1 MNDIM
6 TICKNTYTRVLRSRS
21 LYVLLA
27 AVLILVA
34 AVHLYTDLTAGRQK
48 ELMYDAG
55 AALLTVVGLFT
66 ALVVT
71 FDIARDLRERVVM
84 TLLSKPLGRGH
95 YLLGKFLGIAWLVT
109 VNMVILTAGILWILH
124 WEQGAWRMD
133 FIKLACAMWGAMIM
147 VTALGVMF
155 ASFLG
160 ELPAVVL
167 TAAVFAAGHA
177 TESLYRAGTLP
188 GHFLFSVL
196 PGFWLPDFK
205 LEFGNGLPI
214 SWAIIIL
221 SVLYTLAYSGVLLS
235 LAGIFF
241 HKRDLA

>member
-1 MNDIM
+1 MNDMI
-6 TICKNTYTRVLRSRS
+6 TICRNTYTRVLRTRS

-34 AVHLYTDLTAGRQK
+34 VAHLYNDLTAGRQK

-55 AALLTVVGLFT
+55 AALLTIVGLFT

-71 FDIARDLRERVVM
+71 FDIARDLREKVVM

-95 YLLGKFLGIAWLVT
+95 YLLGKFFGVVWLVT

-124 WEQGAWRMD
+124 WEQGAWRLD
-133 FIKLACAMWGAMIM
+133 FVKLAFATWGAMIM

-155 ASFLG
+155 ASFLS
-160 ELPAVVL
+160 ELPAAVL
-167 TAAVFAAGHA
+167 TMVVFVAGHA
-177 TESLYRAGTLP
+177 TEAFYRAGSLP

-196 PGFWLPDFK
+196 PGFWLPDYK
-205 LEFGNGLPI
+205 LEFGNGVPI
-214 SWAIIIL
+214 SSHIIIL